1 MSPAKFRPLAVVCIS
16 AALLSPSYSKDGE
29 YFKIDY
35 GIGLDAESPKTT
47 RGEKVRSGLNQDV
60 SLVDISP
67 DNEHQLTSI
76 GWAVRYG
83 NWDTSLRLE
92 QGSLE
97 AGNISYENCLSGQI
111 EDGEPP
117 VSAENCVVY
126 PFGSDEA
133 SIDIVGQSSMDA
145 DTGSV
150 MLEVTHLV
158 PINEKVEFWAMFGV
172 GITRIKTTNIDSQV
186 VFHPG
191 DDGTYFTTD
200 DDSYTARFACGIS
213 TSNRSNRFG
222 FGGQY
227 SITDKVSLNFG
238 YTSTVYGTALFKSVE
253 GYDWEDADTNNS
265 LNGTCAE
272 SKSALTVEDILT
284 GELRIGFS
292 ARY

>member
-35 GIGLDAESPKTT
+35 GIGLDAESPKTA
-47 RGEKVRSGLNQDV
+47 RGEKVRSAADQDV
-60 SLVDISP
+60 TLVDISL

-76 GWAVRYG
+76 GWGVRFG

-97 AGNISYENCLSGQI
+97 AGSISYENCVFGFI
-111 EDGEPP
+111 GDEPERAAED
-117 VSAENCVVY
+117 CVVY
-126 PFGSDEA
+126 PFYSDEGG
-133 SIDIVGQSSMDA
+133 IDIVGQSSMDA

-172 GITRIKTTNIDSQV
+172 GRTSIKTTNIDSQV
-186 VFHPG
+186 VFNPG

-200 DDSYTARFACGIS
+200 DDSYTARFACGTS
-213 TSNRSNRFG
+213 TSSRSHRFG

-238 YTSTVYGTALFKSVE
+238 YTSTDYGTALFKSVE

-265 LNGTCAE
+265 VNGTCAE
-272 SKSALTVEDILT
+272 SKSALTVEDITT